1 MKINSVDTTSIVK
14 VNNTALSSI
23 VKMSN
28 VTFVAPSPIPS
39 GIVTTGLV
47 MYLDSAVTDSYS
59 GVGTDWVDITYNGNN
74 GTLVNSPTFSS
85 ANGGSILF
93 DGIDDYVALTN
104 VNISMANLQDFVWN
118 AWIKTPAVLSG
129 YKMILTTNQYYIY
142 LALYN
147 NQFAFDTRVSTQ
159 VRFGT
164 LTTNTWYNVTV
175 VRRSSVNY
183 RYINGVLIN
192 SNSDTQA
199 PAGVFNL
206 GRWAYNNSLY
216 FNSNM
221 AVASI
226 YNQSLTATEVLQNFD
241 ALKSRY
247 GY

>member
-1 MKINSVDTTSIVK
+1 MNINGVNTTSIINI
-14 VNNTALSSI
+14 NNTTFSSI
-23 VKMSN
+23 AKMSN
-28 VTFVAPSPIPS
+28 VTFVVPSPIPS
-39 GIVTTGLV
+39 GIVTSGLV

-59 GVGTDWVDITYNGNN
+59 GSGSIWTDITYNGND

-93 DGIDDYVALTN
+93 DGVDDYVALTN

-142 LALYN
+142 LALFN

-164 LTTNTWYNVTV
+164 LVPNTWYNVTV
-175 VRRSSVNY
+175 VRKSSVNY
-183 RYINGVLIN
+183 RYVNGVFIN
-192 SNSDTQA
+192 SNADTQA
-199 PAGVFNL
+199 PAGTFNV

-221 AVASI
+221 SVVSI
-226 YNQSLTATEVLQNFD
+226 YNQSLTAAEVLQNFD